1 MNVALQVLLLL
12 AAALAGGR
20 AAAALR
26 LPTVVGQLLGGLA
39 LGPSVL
45 GALAPGLNEGLFA
58 QTDHL
63 RGITQVAVIVLVG
76 LSAMEMSP
84 GLLRSQSRKIG
95 LIVVPS
101 FTLPMIVGVSIGL
114 WLLPSGLMAGIDQP
128 RWRLALLLGA
138 VLAVSALPVAVKLV
152 EELGVHRQAWSQT
165 TMAAVV
171 AMDALV
177 WVVVAVAIGADM
189 PSRTAL
195 GLLLCL
201 AAVLPSVWLVRR
213 RARVGRVAEHAT
225 GAPPSRA
232 AAPVLLVLLWG
243 AAVSGLLGFDVVLGA
258 FLAGTFAARSRRD
271 HRAEIEH
278 LEDVTTRFLAPL
290 AFGGMGLSVDLT
302 ALTPA
307 TAAAAAVLIVAAVA
321 AKLAGGFAGGR
332 LAGFGRAESWAIGS
346 LLTARGAM
354 EIVLA
359 DLALRAGLLDAR
371 WHAIV
376 MAIAVATSILAVPLA
391 RVAIGSA
398 GTRLTAAAPPPGP
411 PSQAMQCE
419 DVPFGPAREEN
430 RHDIDRAA

>member
-1 MNVALQVLLLL
+1 M
-12 AAALAGGR
+12 
-20 AAAALR
+20 
-26 LPTVVGQLLGGLA
+26 
-39 LGPSVL
+39 
-45 GALAPGLNEGLFA
+45 
-58 QTDHL
+58 
-63 RGITQVAVIVLVG
+63 IILVG

-114 WLLPSGLMAGIDQP
+114 WLLPSGLMAAIDQP

-225 GAPPSRA
+225 GVPPSRA

-271 HRAEIEH
+271 HIAEIEH

-346 LLTARGAM
+346 VLTARGAM